1 VQVPEVADT
10 KSLLLQEILQNPGI
24 RYRELMRLTGLANG
38 VLAYHLSSLERSD
51 LVRVDRKSRMTRYY
65 PLSVSDDESAVLK
78 YIRHEPVRKILLFIF
93 DHELCTFSE
102 IVEYTGKA
110 PSTISLH
117 LKRLKEG
124 GIVIVRYGEYRL
136 YRLADRELVA
146 DVLSKYR
153 SSFVDRMV
161 DSYAETVEEL

>member
-1 VQVPEVADT
+1 
-10 KSLLLQEILQNPGI
+10 
-24 RYRELMRLTGLANG
+24 
-38 VLAYHLSSLERSD
+38 
-51 LVRVDRKSRMTRYY
+51 MTRYY

-117 LKRLKEG
+117 LKRLKED
-124 GIVIVRYGEYRL
+124 GIIVVRYGEYHL

-146 DVLSKYR
+146 NVLSKYR
-153 SSFVDRMV
+153 PGFVDRMV
-161 DSYAETVEEL
+161 DSYAETVQEL

>member
-1 VQVPEVADT
+1 MQVPEIADT
-10 KSLLLQEILQNPGI
+10 KEVLLQRILQHPGI

-65 PLSVSDDESAVLK
+65 PLSVSDDESVVLK
-78 YIRHEPVRKILLFIF
+78 YVRHEPVRKILLFIF

-102 IVEYTGKA
+102 IVEYTGRA

-117 LKRLKEG
+117 LKRLKED
-124 GIVIVRYGEYRL
+124 GIVIVRYGEYHL
-136 YRLADRELVA
+136 YRLADKELVA
-146 DVLSKYR
+146 NVLSKYR
-153 SSFVDRMV
+153 PGFVDRLV
-161 DSYAETVEEL
+161 DSYAETVQEL

>member
-1 VQVPEVADT
+1 M
-10 KSLLLQEILQNPGI
+10 LLQRILQNPGI

-51 LVRVDRKSRMTRYY
+51 LVRVDRRSRMTRYY

-117 LKRLKEG
+117 LKRLKED
-124 GIVIVRYGEYRL
+124 GIIVVRYGEYHL

-146 DVLSKYR
+146 NVLSKYR
-153 SSFVDRMV
+153 PGFVDRMV
-161 DSYAETVEEL
+161 DSYAETVQEL

>member
-1 VQVPEVADT
+1 MQVPEIADT
-10 KSLLLQEILQNPGI
+10 KEALLQRILQHPGI

-65 PLSVSDDESAVLK
+65 PLSVSDDESVVLK
-78 YIRHEPVRKILLFIF
+78 YVRHEPVRKILLFIF

-102 IVEYTGKA
+102 IVEYTGRA

-117 LKRLKEG
+117 LKRLKED
-124 GIVIVRYGEYRL
+124 GIVIVRYGEYHL
-136 YRLADRELVA
+136 YRLADKELVA
-146 DVLSKYR
+146 NVLSKYR
-153 SSFVDRMV
+153 PGFVDRLV
-161 DSYAETVEEL
+161 DSYAETVQEL

>member
-1 VQVPEVADT
+1 MQVPEIADT
-10 KSLLLQEILQNPGI
+10 KEVLLQRILQHPGI

-65 PLSVSDDESAVLK
+65 PLSVSDDESVVLK
-78 YIRHEPVRKILLFIF
+78 YVRHEPVRKILLFIF

-117 LKRLKEG
+117 LKRLKED
-124 GIVIVRYGEYRL
+124 GIVIVRYGEYHL
-136 YRLADRELVA
+136 YRLADKELVA
-146 DVLSKYR
+146 NVLSKYR
-153 SSFVDRMV
+153 PGFVDRLV
-161 DSYAETVEEL
+161 DSYAETVQEL

>member
-1 VQVPEVADT
+1 MQVPEIADT
-10 KSLLLQEILQNPGI
+10 KGLLLQQIFQNPGI

-38 VLAYHLSSLERSD
+38 VLAYHLSSLERAD
-51 LVRVDRKSRMTRYY
+51 LVRVDRRSRMTRYY
-65 PLSVSDDESAVLK
+65 SLSVSDDESAVLK
-78 YIRHEPVRKILLFIF
+78 YVRHEPVRKILLFIF

-110 PSTISLH
+110 PSTVSLH
-117 LKRLKEG
+117 LKRLKED

-136 YRLADRELVA
+136 YRLADKELVA

-153 SSFVDRMV
+153 PSFVDRMV
-161 DSYAETVEEL
+161 DSYAETVQEL

>member
-1 VQVPEVADT
+1 MQVSEEADT
-10 KSLLLQEILQNPGI
+10 QTILLQSIFKNAGI

-38 VLAYHLSSLERSD
+38 VLAYHLSLLEKSD

-78 YIRHEPVRKILLFIF
+78 YIRHEPIRNVLLFIF

-102 IVEYTGKA
+102 IVEHTGRA

-117 LKRLKEG
+117 LKRLREG
-124 GIVIVRYGEYRL
+124 GIVITRYGEYRL

-153 SSFVDRMV
+153 PSFVDRMI
-161 DSYAETVEEL
+161 DSYAETVQEL

>member
-1 VQVPEVADT
+1 MQVREIADT
-10 KSLLLQEILQNPGI
+10 KNVLLQRILQNPGI

-51 LVRVDRKSRMTRYY
+51 LVRVDRRSRMTRYY

-117 LKRLKEG
+117 LKRLKED
-124 GIVIVRYGEYRL
+124 GIIVVRYGEYHL

-146 DVLSKYR
+146 NVLSKYR
-153 SSFVDRMV
+153 PGFVDRMV
-161 DSYAETVEEL
+161 DSYAETVQEL

>member
-1 VQVPEVADT
+1 MRLSEVADT
-10 KSLLLQEILQNPGI
+10 KSLLLQEIFQNPGI
-24 RYRELMRLTGLANG
+24 RYRELMRLTGIANG

-93 DHELCTFSE
+93 DYELCTFSE
-102 IVEYTGKA
+102 IVEHTGKA

-117 LKRLKEG
+117 LKRLKESG
-124 GIVIVRYGEYRL
+124 VVIVRYGEYRL
-136 YRLADRELVA
+136 YRLTDRELVA

-161 DSYAETVEEL
+161 DGYAEAVQEL

>member
-1 VQVPEVADT
+1 
-10 KSLLLQEILQNPGI
+10 
-24 RYRELMRLTGLANG
+24 
-38 VLAYHLSSLERSD
+38 
-51 LVRVDRKSRMTRYY
+51 MTRYY
-65 PLSVSDDESAVLK
+65 PLSISDDESAVLK
-78 YIRHEPVRKILLFIF
+78 YIRHEPIRKILLFIF

-124 GIVIVRYGEYRL
+124 GIVIVRHGEYRL

-146 DVLSKYR
+146 DVLSKYK
-153 SSFVDRMV
+153 SSFVDRLV

>member
-10 KSLLLQEILQNPGI
+10 KSLLLQEIFQNPGI

>member
-1 VQVPEVADT
+1 MQVPEVADT
-10 KSLLLQEILQNPGI
+10 KSLLLQEIFQNPGI

>member
-1 VQVPEVADT
+1 MQVPETADT
-10 KSLLLQEILQNPGI
+10 KGLLLQQIVQNPGI
-24 RYRELMRLTGLANG
+24 RYRELMRLSGLANG

-51 LVRVDRKSRMTRYY
+51 LVKVDRKSRMTRYY
-65 PLSVSDDESAVLK
+65 PLSISDDESAVLK
-78 YIRHEPVRKILLFIF
+78 YIRHEPIRKILLFIF

-124 GIVIVRYGEYRL
+124 GIVIVRHGEYRL

-146 DVLSKYR
+146 DVLSKYK
-153 SSFVDRMV
+153 SSFVDRLV